1 MENKL
6 EVLNHVTNLK
16 GLSNAPNSDEISMNP
31 FSDLL
36 NSEFS
41 QMMNGAIPSEP
52 KEFVKGN
59 EKKMCQ
65 GILGNPEQILN
76 FHFSPTS
83 SKDLLEMNPA
93 NLFYYL

>member
-6 EVLNHVTNLK
+6 EVLNYVTNLK

-41 QMMNGAIPSEP
+41 QMMNAAIPSEP
-52 KEFVKGN
+52 KELVKGN
-59 EKKMCQ
+59 AKLK
-65 GILGNPEQILN
+65 
-76 FHFSPTS
+76 
-83 SKDLLEMNPA
+83 
-93 NLFYYL
+93 

>member
-1 MENKL
+1 MMLQILYCFVLFCFEFLDKSYGSLEEEEFRWKIFMENKL
-6 EVLNHVTNLK
+6 EVLNYVTNLK

-52 KEFVKGN
+52 KELVKGMT
-59 EKKMCQ
+59 K
-65 GILGNPEQILN
+65 L
-76 FHFSPTS
+76 
-83 SKDLLEMNPA
+83 
-93 NLFYYL
+93 

>member
-6 EVLNHVTNLK
+6 EVLNYVTNLK
-16 GLSNAPNSDEISMNP
+16 GLSNTPNSDEISMNP

-52 KEFVKGN
+52 KELVKGKAN
-59 EKKMCQ
+59 DLSIGSTQTKYIK
-65 GILGNPEQILN
+65 LN
-76 FHFSPTS
+76 TKTHFL
-83 SKDLLEMNPA
+83 K
-93 NLFYYL
+93 

>member
-16 GLSNAPNSDEISMNP
+16 GLLNAPNFDEISMNP

-52 KEFVKGN
+52 KELVKGN
-59 EKKMCQ
+59 EKMSQ
-65 GILGNPEQILN
+65 GVLGNSVHILLI
-76 FHFSPTS
+76 FILVQVKTYR
-83 SKDLLEMNPA
+83 K
-93 NLFYYL
+93 